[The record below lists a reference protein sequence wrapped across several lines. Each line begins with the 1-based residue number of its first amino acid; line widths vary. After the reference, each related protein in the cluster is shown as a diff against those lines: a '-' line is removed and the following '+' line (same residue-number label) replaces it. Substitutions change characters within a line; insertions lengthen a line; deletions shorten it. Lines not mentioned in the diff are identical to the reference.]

1 MFLIRLHFLPGEAI
15 SFGLNLVEGSASQCF
30 SHYSNCGVVSPTGL
44 TEDVF
49 TRWLLQEPQIMV
61 WLPTHF
67 RMVSAKGIRHGMR
80 CSHCKMDDIIGMR

>member
-1 MFLIRLHFLPGEAI
+1 MFLALILGEAI
-15 SFGLNLVEGSASQCF
+15 SFGLSLAEGSVNQCF
-30 SHYSNCGVVSPTGL
+30 AQFSGTSSTGPISGL

-67 RMVSAKGIRHGMR
+67 RMVSARGIRHGLR
-80 CSHCKMDDIIGMR
+80 CSHCKIEDITGMR